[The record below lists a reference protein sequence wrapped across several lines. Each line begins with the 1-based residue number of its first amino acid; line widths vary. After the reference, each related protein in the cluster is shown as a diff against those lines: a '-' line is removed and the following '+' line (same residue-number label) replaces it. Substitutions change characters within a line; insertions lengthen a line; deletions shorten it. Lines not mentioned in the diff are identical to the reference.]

1 VHILTLWQTPATIRR
16 AGYEQIYL
24 LLKQYKGNNAKRLAT
39 AVITAAKAQ
48 TIRTAG
54 EATHADILGRLAVE
68 LRDLNW
74 RIDDVDTELGVALA
88 DHPLAEIVL
97 SMPGMGT
104 ILAAEFLAHA
114 GPDTHPTPSRLAAHA
129 GFAPISRDSGT
140 VSGNLRRPH
149 RFHRVLRRVFLQSAF
164 TAMNSDPEWAT

>member
-1 VHILTLWQTPATIRR
+1 
-16 AGYEQIYL
+16 
-24 LLKQYKGNNAKRLAT
+24 
-39 AVITAAKAQ
+39 VITAAKAQ

-74 RIDDVDTELGVALA
+74 RIDDVDTELAGALA

-129 GFAPISRDSGT
+129 GFAPINRDSGT
-140 VSGNLRRPH
+140 VNGNQRRPH

-164 TAMNSDPEWAT
+164 TAMTSDPESATYYRRKQPKA